1 MTPPIRPLVSL
12 FFPKLLV
19 VCFAITASG
28 PSPLSPGPARSAEN
42 PVAESVSSPRFND
55 NYRVKTS
62 SLNGKYTVVSTPF
75 FCTNETA
82 ACVKVLDHTDGNIA
96 YSFIAT
102 RAIGSV
108 YVATNDATLIIKVPT
123 GIGLSPVVAIAKESS
138 QADVYV
144 EIYRSGTRQDS
155 MRIPSVSPTL
165 SNKRYFFT
173 GRRLD
178 RSNVLHS
185 KPDTLA
191 IVTCR
196 GLALLAHHGGKV
208 TATFTA
214 DYARLKSF
222 KPVLVHAHTE
232 CFPYPQPTSCREVRE
247 ASTVH

>member
-1 MTPPIRPLVSL
+1 MT
-12 FFPKLLV
+12 
-19 VCFAITASG
+19 AAG
-28 PSPLSPGPARSAEN
+28 PSFRSLAPANN
-42 PVAESVSSPRFND
+42 PVVERASSPRFND

-62 SLNGKYTVVSTPF
+62 SFNGKYTVVSTPF

-82 ACVKVLDHTDGNIA
+82 ACVKVLDNTAGTTA
-96 YSFIAT
+96 YMFTVT
-102 RAIGSV
+102 RVIGSV
-108 YVATNDATLIIKVPT
+108 YVAMNDAALIIKVPT
-123 GIGLSPVVAIAKESS
+123 GIGLSPMGVIAQESR
-138 QADVYV
+138 QVDDYV
-144 EIYRSGTRQDS
+144 EIYRSGTLQDS
-155 MRIPSVSPTL
+155 LRIPSVSPTL

-178 RSNVLHS
+178 RSKVLHG

-196 GLALLAHHGGKV
+196 GLALLAYHGGTV

-222 KPVLVHAHTE
+222 KPVLLDAHIE
-232 CFPYPQPTSCREVRE
+232 CFPYPQPTSCQEVRE